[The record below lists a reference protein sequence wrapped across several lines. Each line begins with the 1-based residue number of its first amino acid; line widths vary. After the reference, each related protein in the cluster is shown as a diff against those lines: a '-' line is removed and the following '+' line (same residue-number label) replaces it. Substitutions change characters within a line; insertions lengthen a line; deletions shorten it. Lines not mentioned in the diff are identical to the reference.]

1 VGSGHRSLFDAAYL
15 VPADTCCGDIDARA
29 AGVVGKD
36 GVMSL
41 QCAPCLSDL
50 ALVRDSVTTIGG
62 TATCTAHAVLMRYPS
77 DDPGRRRKR
86 LADLRTLA
94 EARVVDATGLEKE
107 KLELL
112 AQEYAVAEAMD
123 LGAPDRTG
131 PGRGSDRP
139 RRGRDRERRPG
150 EPREGQS
157 REGRPPREPRPDRG
171 PRPEGGQRPDGEN
184 RPDVGA
190 PTPASDVIAAEGGV
204 PAGSDRPT
212 GVPSTPAPTE
222 PSEPST
228 PAPVSEAP
236 SAPAPVSEAPS
247 APAPAE
253 PAPSAPANE
262 ALSAPA
268 PTSEPAAAPAPPA
281 PAPTSQGPAGIPSM
295 SGSPSAAPSPE
306 TAATPQTSRDDSAFG
321 TSDSS

>member
-1 VGSGHRSLFDAAYL
+1 M
-15 VPADTCCGDIDARA
+15 T
-29 AGVVGKD
+29 
-36 GVMSL
+36 L

-86 LADLRTLA
+86 LADLRNLA

-131 PGRGSDRP
+131 PGRGSERG
-139 RRGRDRERRPG
+139 RRGRDRDRRPG
-150 EPREGQS
+150 EPRDGHREPREPREG

-171 PRPEGGQRPDGEN
+171 PRPEGGAPQGESDAS
-184 RPDVGA
+184 PAASAPESESASADVG
-190 PTPASDVIAAEGGV
+190 TPAPAPDVIAAEGGI

-212 GVPSTPAPTE
+212 GVPSTPAPAAQ
-222 PSEPST
+222 SEPSSA
-228 PAPVSEAP
+228 PASGEAP
-236 SAPAPVSEAPS
+236 SASPAPMGEGAAAPS
-247 APAPAE
+247 QELAAPAPAAPAGE
-253 PAPSAPANE
+253 TAAATPAP
-262 ALSAPA
+262 
-268 PTSEPAAAPAPPA
+268 AAPA
-281 PAPTSQGPAGIPSM
+281 
-295 SGSPSAAPSPE
+295 GSAPSTE
-306 TAATPQTSRDDSAFG
+306 TASTPQTSRDDSAFG
-321 TSDSS
+321 TPETS